1 MGVSESSTMLTT
13 LLNVIMPTRLLK
25 GFHQQPVIDYIDTFS
40 SVVKPVTIRTTLSL
54 PFNQGWFICRL
65 DVKNSFLHDFLK
77 ELYSVHATTTWF
89 THPQLPSHVC
99 HLHKALYG
107 LKEAPRAWFAHLTTR
122 LLDFGFSSSKYDSS
136 MFILRTPRPTC
147 YILIYVVDIII
158 TCLDPT
164 TIGSFIRQLD
174 TEFAVKYLGNLHY
187 LLGVEI
193 LPVQGGLLLSQQR
206 YISDLLRKV
215 HMVDARSVPSLMS
228 FAHSLSQFVGDAFF
242 DSTFTKALLEP
253 FNISHSL
260 DQISPLL

>member
-1 MGVSESSTMLTT
+1 MQQPPGSPILSCHLMYATY
-13 LLNVIMPTRLLK
+13 TRL
-25 GFHQQPVIDYIDTFS
+25 F
-40 SVVKPVTIRTTLSL
+40 
-54 PFNQGWFICRL
+54 
-65 DVKNSFLHDFLK
+65 
-77 ELYSVHATTTWF
+77 
-89 THPQLPSHVC
+89 
-99 HLHKALYG
+99 YG

-193 LPVQGGLLLSQQR
+193 LPV
-206 YISDLLRKV
+206 
-215 HMVDARSVPSLMS
+215 
-228 FAHSLSQFVGDAFF
+228 
-242 DSTFTKALLEP
+242 
-253 FNISHSL
+253 
-260 DQISPLL
+260 